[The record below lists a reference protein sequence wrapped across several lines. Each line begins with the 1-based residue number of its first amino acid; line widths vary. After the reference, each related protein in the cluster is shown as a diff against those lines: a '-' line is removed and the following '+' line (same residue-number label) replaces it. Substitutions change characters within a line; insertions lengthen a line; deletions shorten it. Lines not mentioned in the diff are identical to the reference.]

1 MKKLFL
7 SCAVLLLAGGLP
19 AAQAATFNVVTIWH
33 EPDTQPK
40 NSIFTGTFDFDEI
53 THAVTNL
60 QGTLTESMTGAFPM
74 PADDPGQPYYDMTLV
89 PLGHQLFSAHDAAR
103 GGTLVATFAKTITDT
118 FMGHGWTPQD
128 GVDIGGIFDGGPKM
142 SNYAASI
149 QNAYALIFVPDHLS
163 TASTAG
169 NPLTLFW
176 NETTGTGSAGLAAAA
191 YADCTPDGMMGAVCM
206 TATSAWVYGATGTM
220 SGHPLMQE
228 ITLATPAAVPAPAA
242 GATLMTGLGLL
253 AGIARRNRRQ
263 RA

>member
-1 MKKLFL
+1 MKNTLLL
-7 SCAVLLLAGGLP
+7 SCGVLLLASGLH
-19 AAQAATFNVVTIWH
+19 AAQAATFNVVTTWY

-40 NSIFTGTFDFDEI
+40 NSLFTGTFDFDEA
-53 THAVTNL
+53 THTVTNL

-74 PADDPGQPYYDMTLV
+74 PADDPGQPYYDMALV
-89 PLGHQLFSAHDAAR
+89 PLGFQLFSAHDATL

-118 FMGHGWTPQD
+118 FMGHTWTPQD

-149 QNAYALIFVPDHLS
+149 QNAYALIFVPDDLS
-163 TASTAG
+163 MANSAG
-169 NPLTLFW
+169 NPLVLTW
-176 NETTGTGSAGLAAAA
+176 NEASGTGSAGLAAAA
-191 YADCTPDGMMGAVCM
+191 YADCTPGGMMGAVCM

-220 SGHPLMQE
+220 SGHPLVQE
-228 ITLATPAAVPAPAA
+228 ITLAAVPAPET

-253 AGIARRNRRQ
+253 AFIARRNRRH